1 MSICSFT
8 DNAATDGAAIA
19 SVTDAAFGAAAGAA
33 DTAATTDD
41 AAIASAADVEDEVAY
56 AARPL
61 PRVAPSVLLEGLAR
75 LWDYPKNADFLSMQ
89 LAHMKQASELLKYAA
104 AISEL
109 ERALCAY
116 KESTETVVG
125 AHLSQ
130 LDYTRLFIGSFKM
143 YAPPYASYY
152 VDGADQVFGPTAVA
166 VEDLYAQF
174 GLEIKAEEHDMPDH
188 IRYLLMFMSLLAR
201 TYEQT
206 GSRDMALAYEDFKQE
221 FLDSWSSQFSEK
233 VHTYTEYA
241 FYPAL
246 IDFTLASV

>member
-1 MSICSFT
+1 MSTHSFT
-8 DNAATDGAAIA
+8 DNAAATDN
-19 SVTDAAFGAAAGAA
+19 
-33 DTAATTDD
+33 AATASTAD
-41 AAIASAADVEDEVAY
+41 AEDEAAY

-75 LWDYPKNADFLSMQ
+75 LWDYPKSADSLSAQ
-89 LAHMKQASELLKYAA
+89 LAYMKQASELHEYAA

-109 ERALCAY
+109 ECALCAY
-116 KESTETVVG
+116 GDSTETVVG

-201 TYEQT
+201 AYEHT
-206 GSRDMALAYEDFKQE
+206 GNRDIALAYEDFKQE

-246 IDFTLASV
+246 IDFTLASM